1 MTILC
6 IATYFKGDP
15 FLREC
20 KAQGATVL
28 LLTTDTLAGA
38 EWPRESIDEIH
49 SVPREASDDA
59 VRRHVEKIARR
70 HVIDRIAALDDFDV
84 ELAAMLREHLRVPGM
99 GRTTASRFRDKLAMR
114 MQARTLGVAV
124 PEFSAVFNDQA
135 VADWAAR
142 VAPPWVLKPRS
153 SAAALG
159 IKKVDDRDALRRALD
174 AAGDAR
180 GQCLL
185 ERFVRGPVYHVDSIV
200 WGGKVVFAVAYK
212 YGSPP
217 MQIAHEGGIFITRRL
232 PDDSVEG
239 REALE
244 MNRALQEG
252 LGLRRGVSHTEFIR
266 GTGEAGRAGG
276 AGTEGEAGEAGRA
289 GEAGTEGEAG
299 GDAASDPGSDSVRL
313 EPDRGLVFLETSA
326 RVGGAFIVDT
336 IEAATGIN
344 LWREW
349 AKVEIAGEGGT
360 YTAPPHR
367 DEYSGIVLTL
377 ARQETPDMSSYTDP
391 EIVQTIRKDHHAGL
405 IVRSPDPARVE
416 RLVFDYMERF
426 YRDFFA
432 TAPPPERPVE

>member
-1 MTILC
+1 MLTILC

-20 KAQGATVL
+20 KARGCTVL
-28 LLTTDTLAGA
+28 LLTTDKLTGA

-49 SVPREASDDA
+49 SVPRDASDEA
-59 VRRHVEKIARR
+59 VRRHVDKIARR
-70 HVIDRIAALDDFDV
+70 HPIDRIAALDDFDV

-114 MQARTLGVAV
+114 MQARALGVPV

-142 VAPPWVLKPRS
+142 VTPPWVLKPRS
-153 SAAALG
+153 SAAAIG
-159 IKKVDDRDALRRALD
+159 IKKIDDREGLWRALD
-174 AAGDAR
+174 AAGDDRA
-180 GQCLL
+180 QCVL
-185 ERFVRGPVYHVDSIV
+185 EQFVPGEVYHVDSIV
-200 WGGKVVFAVAYK
+200 WGGEVVFAVAFK
-212 YGSPP
+212 YGRPP
-217 MQIAHEGGIFITRRL
+217 MEVSHQGGLFVTRRL
-232 PDDSVEG
+232 PDDSE
-239 REALE
+239 EARAVLA
-244 MNRALQEG
+244 MNRTLQQG

-266 GTGEAGRAGG
+266 GAGKAGG
-276 AGTEGEAGEAGRA
+276 AGREEV
-289 GEAGTEGEAG
+289 
-299 GDAASDPGSDSVRL
+299 SDPSSGSVRL
-313 EPDRGLVFLETSA
+313 QPDHGFVFLETSA

-349 AKVEIAGEGGT
+349 ARIEIAGEHGS
-360 YTAPPHR
+360 YTVPPHR
-367 DEYSGIVLTL
+367 QEYAGIVLTL

-391 EIVQTIRKDHHAGL
+391 EIALAIRKDYHAGL
-405 IVRSPDPARVE
+405 IVAAPEPQRVE
-416 RLVFDYMERF
+416 TLIADYTQRF